1 MIEHLVQL
9 TEYSISKVIFGV
21 AREFHLHF
29 QSVSIPL
36 LGLQCNSNKPKD
48 NAAENQFNFQ
58 VMKRGN
64 SLNSSYCCV
73 SSNHDCNCRRKP
85 EPKQTRQQNAKR
97 EWEWERERA
106 REREMVNGKWQIEKG
121 KWSYR
126 NIGKYPRQCQ
136 MRNRVIVLKCEIAIK
151 SSECSWM
158 EIEAKQRLPL
168 KSATVLICDAPVR
181 FPLLKTP

>member
-9 TEYSISKVIFGV
+9 TEYSISKVIFRV

-85 EPKQTRQQNAKR
+85 EPNEADPATECQKRMRMRKGTRKR
-97 EWEWERERA
+97 KG
-106 REREMVNGKWQIEKG
+106 NGKWQIEKG

-136 MRNRVIVLKCEIAIK
+136 MRNRVIVLKFERAIK